1 MASRTDRAGAPG
13 ARLALL
19 GLVFLSAGCSAFA
32 TKPGLPPAPPGR
44 GALDWPV
51 DGQVTSAFG
60 PRGKTHHD
68 GIDIA
73 MPVGS
78 PVRASAAGT
87 VIFSGSLRGYGNTV
101 ILDHHGGLTTV
112 YAHHRENL
120 VSTGDAVRRGQVIG
134 RVGESGRT
142 TGPNLHFEVRRNK
155 VARDPIAFL
164 PDRRPVVAQR
174 EARPVKRNGTGG

>member
-1 MASRTDRAGAPG
+1 MASRTDRTRTSV
-13 ARLALL
+13 ARAVLLGALL
-19 GLVFLSAGCSAFA
+19 LAAGCGSFA
-32 TKPGLPPAPPGR
+32 TKPGPPSAPP

-51 DGQVTSAFG
+51 DGQVTSTFG

-73 MPVGS
+73 MPVGT
-78 PVRASAAGT
+78 PVRAAAAGT
-87 VIFSGSLRGYGNTV
+87 VIFSGALRGYGNTV

-120 VSTGDAVRRGQVIG
+120 VGTGDAVRRGQAIG

-155 VARDPIAFL
+155 VARDPLAFL

-174 EARPVKRNGTGG
+174 DARPAKRNGTGG